1 MEEEEEKRLA
11 SSGYLSSGE
20 WEAALTQIYFS
31 LGCSAAAAAAL
42 SRKGIQTTLSLN

>member
-31 LGCSAAAAAAL
+31 LGCSAAAL